1 MKKDAVAYLT
11 TRKRGDPEHQK
22 EIIDEFCKYRFTVN
36 KFFSD
41 HRMTGTA
48 PRMREGYQQMLEYA
62 RENRVEHL
70 LFPDLPALAKNLEFE
85 VEELRALVEEGFVP
99 YFAKDDFFGYP
110 DDPAL
115 RIMAVRNF
123 VEYMTPCMETLKKAA
138 RTPVRPESGSRG
150 TIGRPRA
157 LNDGQ
162 IEALITVR
170 RSGTSISQICR
181 MFSVSRST
189 VSKILAEYPE
199 LKGEWKGK
207 RSPAEGAE
215 SE

>member
-1 MKKDAVAYLT
+1 
-11 TRKRGDPEHQK
+11 
-22 EIIDEFCKYRFTVN
+22 
-36 KFFSD
+36 
-41 HRMTGTA
+41 
-48 PRMREGYQQMLEYA
+48 MREGYQQMLEYA
-62 RENRVEHL
+62 RANRVESL
-70 LFPDLPALAKNLEFE
+70 LFPGLLSLAKNLEFE
-85 VEELRALVEEGFVP
+85 VEELKALVDEGFVP

-110 DDPAL
+110 DDPEL
-115 RIMAVRNF
+115 RIQAVRNF
-123 VEYMTPCMETLKKAA
+123 VEYITPCVETIKKAA
-138 RTPVRPESGSRG
+138 RTPARSESGTRG

-162 IEALITVR
+162 IDALITVR

-189 VSKILAEYPE
+189 VSKILSDYPE

-207 RSPAEGAE
+207 RSPAESAE

>member
-1 MKKDAVAYLT
+1 MKKDAVAYLP
-11 TRKRGDPEHQK
+11 TRKKGDLEHQK

-41 HRMTGTA
+41 HRMGATA
-48 PRMREGYQQMLEYA
+48 PRTREGYPQMLEYA
-62 RENRVEHL
+62 REKKVEYF
-70 LFPDLPALAKNLEFE
+70 LFPGLPSLAKNPEFA
-85 VEELRALVEEGFVP
+85 VAELRSLVEEGFVP
-99 YFAKDDFFGYP
+99 YFAKDDFFGYL
-110 DDPAL
+110 DDPEL
-115 RIMAVRNF
+115 RLQAVKNF
-123 VEYMTPCMETLKKAA
+123 VGYIGPCMDMLKKAA
-138 RTPVRPESGSRG
+138 RAPARPENGSRG
-150 TIGRPRA
+150 AIGRPRA

-189 VSKILAEYPE
+189 VSKILADYPE

-207 RSPAEGAE
+207 RSQAESAE

>member
-1 MKKDAVAYLT
+1 MKKDAVAYLA
-11 TRKRGDPEHQK
+11 TRKRGDLEHQK

-41 HRMTGTA
+41 HRMTSTA
-48 PRMREGYQQMLEYA
+48 PRMREGYQRMLEYA
-62 RENRVEHL
+62 RENRVEHI
-70 LFPDLPALAKNLEFE
+70 LFPGLPSLAKNLEFE
-85 VEELRALVEEGFVP
+85 IEELQALVDEGFVP
-99 YFAKDDFFGYP
+99 YFARDDFFGYI
-110 DDPAL
+110 DDPEL
-115 RIMAVRNF
+115 RIRAVQNF
-123 VEYMTPCMETLKKAA
+123 VGYIRPCVETVKKAS
-138 RTPVRPESGSRG
+138 RTPAHPESRSRG
-150 TIGRPRA
+150 AIGRPRA

-189 VSKILAEYPE
+189 VSKILADYPE

-207 RSPAEGAE
+207 RSPAESAE